1 MAYQDIRLNAFTRFS
16 QDQPAF
22 APLAGGGFVAV
33 WSDSEQDPGTFGA
46 NGVYARLFDAQGRA
60 LGAEFRVPVDTVD
73 DQVRAQVVG
82 LPDGGFAIAWES
94 DGFDRSGE
102 DVIYFNV
109 FLQRFSATGARIGA
123 PLQVSPTRTADNRLQ
138 DLVALPDGGFR
149 LTYVSSLV
157 DTDWD
162 VYSRRFNAN
171 AKPIG
176 TEVLINSEVDTGL
189 PFAFGFR
196 TPGYQLLPTADGG
209 FLAIYDERPGGGIGS
224 QVFLQRYDAGAAQIG
239 APIRLSVPNGF
250 DDNEDPVIA
259 GLAGGG
265 YAVAWTRQLDADFED
280 FDVLL
285 RTFAADGTPLT
296 APVRVN
302 TDTTQDQF
310 LGEIVALPGGGF
322 LVTFASFDREEDF
335 ADLYSVQGRVY
346 DAKGRPVTGEFGI
359 SEFVY
364 EDLNSLSAITL
375 RDGTVVL
382 GWTGGDIIEE
392 DVYAQ
397 LLGQGTDTD
406 DNFTALIPGRYRGFN
421 GNDIIFGSGGDDTL
435 AGDAGSD
442 GLGGNAGK
450 DRLEGGGGND
460 ALLGGLGGDTLV
472 GGAGADVFLYFF
484 ANEARPADGERI
496 VDFRPG
502 DTIDLSLIDTNATL
516 AGDQAFDFIG
526 NAGFSGIASELRYG
540 GGRLTADL
548 NGDRVADFVVV
559 LDGAPALLE
568 SDLVL

>member
-60 LGAEFRVPVDTVD
+60 LGAEFRVPVDAID
-73 DQVRAQVVG
+73 DQVRAQVVA
-82 LPDGGFAIAWES
+82 LPDGGFAVAWES

-162 VYSRRFNAN
+162 VYSRRFNAS
-171 AKPIG
+171 ARPTG

-196 TPGYQLLPTADGG
+196 TPGYQLLPTVDGG
-209 FLAIYDERPGGGIGS
+209 FLATYDERPGGGIGS
-224 QVFLQRYDAGAAQIG
+224 QIFLQRYDAGAAQIG
-239 APIRLSVPNGF
+239 VPIRLSVPNGF

-296 APVRVN
+296 GPVRVN
-302 TDTTQDQF
+302 TNTTQDQF

-322 LVTFASFDREEDF
+322 LVTFASFDREVDF

-346 DAKGRPVTGEFGI
+346 DAAGRPVTAEFSI

-364 EDLNSLSAITL
+364 EDINSLSAITL

-382 GWTGGDIIEE
+382 GWAGGDIIEE

-397 LLGQGTDTD
+397 LLGQGTAAS
-406 DNFTALIPGRYRGFN
+406 DNFTALIPGSYRGFN
-421 GNDIIFGSGGDDTL
+421 GNDLIFGSEGDDTL
-435 AGDAGSD
+435 AGDAGAD
-442 GLGGNAGK
+442 GLGGNAGN
-450 DRLEGGGGND
+450 DLLQGGGGADVLN
-460 ALLGGLGGDTLV
+460 GGLGADTLV
-472 GGAGADVFLYFF
+472 GGPGSDIFLYLL
-484 ANEARPADGERI
+484 ANESRGANADRI
-496 VDFRPG
+496 ADFAAG
-502 DTIDLSLIDTNATL
+502 DIVNLSFLDADPVS
-516 AGDQAFDFIG
+516 AGDQSFTFIG
-526 NAGFSGIASELRYG
+526 NAAFTRTPGELRYA
-540 GGRLTADL
+540 GGRLSADL
-548 NGDRVADFVVV
+548 DGNGAAELVVW
-559 LDGAPALLE
+559 LDGAPPLQA